1 MDPTEDFPISGY
13 VRQSR
18 RRAATNQRELAE
30 LAGITQSTLSRIEA
44 GRSIPNVATLL
55 RLLRVGWMHLA
66 VVDDR
71 GRWVSPLQ
79 EPPETRDLAGRRFPA
94 HLGLILDPGPG
105 EWWGNRFGLVRPPE
119 TFHRDPE
126 ARRAHRELAHRW
138 RGILCH
144 PVVRTDWYAG
154 RATDPSDAET
164 PWETYTPPWRPA
176 PTEPA
181 TPVPDD

>member
-55 RLLRVGWMHLA
+55 RLLRVGGMHLA

-119 TFHRDPE
+119 SFHRDPE
-126 ARRAHRELAHRW
+126 ARRAHRALAHRW

-144 PVVRTDWYAG
+144 PVVRTDWRTG
-154 RATDPSDAET
+154 RAADPSGTEM
-164 PWETYTPPWRPA
+164 PWETYAPPWQ
-176 PTEPA
+176 
-181 TPVPDD
+181 PVTDD